1 MVVRIQN
8 KYVVL
13 VLLFLPAILILIS
26 FFIVPLGLFLRIG
39 FLKSTGLGQFA
50 NTFTLANFALI
61 FTHSAYFGYLVETLK
76 IAAYTTI
83 FSLLLGYPMA
93 YWIVHSPSK
102 HLKHLVLII
111 LIMLT
116 MSSYVLYVFPT
127 IIILGNY
134 GPVDS
139 ILNAFGLGR
148 LKLLDSDFAV
158 TVDLVQWLML
168 YAVFVLSGSIKNID
182 PRYQEAAQNL
192 GANPFVTFSRVTLPL
207 SLPGIVAAAS
217 LIFSLSIAAFNAPIL
232 LGGGLVT
239 TMPILV
245 YGSIL
250 GTVDYPLGS
259 AEAFVLLAIALI
271 VSFIFNKLVS
281 SRIKIS

>member
-1 MVVRIQN
+1 MWLLRMVVRIQN

-102 HLKHLVLII
+102 HLKHLVL
-111 LIMLT
+111 
-116 MSSYVLYVFPT
+116 
-127 IIILGNY
+127 IILGNY